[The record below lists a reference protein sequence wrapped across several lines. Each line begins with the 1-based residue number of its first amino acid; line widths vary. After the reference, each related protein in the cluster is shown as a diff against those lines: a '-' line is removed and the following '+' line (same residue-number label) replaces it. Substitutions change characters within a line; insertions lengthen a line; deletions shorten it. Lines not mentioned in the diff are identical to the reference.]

1 MSDRAVAKPAD
12 DPGLAAGAAGTR
24 PPLAPAEREPRKLRN
39 CPSLRKDDESGAPP
53 GEAAGGLVP
62 SCELA
67 PRAPRSGESRQSRSR
82 AWERGSLSP
91 LCSHESIP
99 SLHFPTF
106 CMAVLTTAPNMTTV
120 FLSTLRSTHSNRYL
134 ILCPYSYRVTWLSW
148 QFFFTN
154 TCLAPTSP
162 HPAPQVKRTTD
173 CFGHRQMLHTG
184 LSSFTSLGTTFFSF
198 VCFF

>member
-12 DPGLAAGAAGTR
+12 EPGLAAGAAGTR
-24 PPLAPAEREPRKLRN
+24 PALAPAEREPRKLRN

-53 GEAAGGLVP
+53 GEAAGGLFP

-67 PRAPRSGESRQSRSR
+67 PRAPRSGESRQRRSR

-106 CMAVLTTAPNMTTV
+106 CVAVLTTAPNMTTV
-120 FLSTLRSTHSNRYL
+120 FLSTLRSTHSNRFL

-148 QFFFTN
+148 AIF
-154 TCLAPTSP
+154 
-162 HPAPQVKRTTD
+162 
-173 CFGHRQMLHTG
+173 LHKHM
-184 LSSFTSLGTTFFSF
+184 LSSHLPPPRPPSKTND
-198 VCFF
+198 

>member
-24 PPLAPAEREPRKLRN
+24 PPLAAAEREPRKLRN
-39 CPSLRKDDESGAPP
+39 CPSLRKDYGSGAPP
-53 GEAAGGLVP
+53 GEAAGGLFP

-67 PRAPRSGESRQSRSR
+67 PRAPRSGESRQRRSR

-106 CMAVLTTAPNMTTV
+106 CVAVLTTAPNMTTV
-120 FLSTLRSTHSNRYL
+120 FLSTLQSTHSNRYL

-148 QFFFTN
+148 AIF
-154 TCLAPTSP
+154 LRKHMLSP
-162 HPAPQVKRTTD
+162 HLPPPRPPSKTND
-173 CFGHRQMLHTG
+173 
-184 LSSFTSLGTTFFSF
+184 
-198 VCFF
+198 